1 MAVIGLWSS
10 FVAAGLAVAQAP
22 AADTSRANALITT
35 DTLILP
41 AVASAPFLTDQGWVV
56 DGKLTANPKNELL
69 AWATRHR
76 FCDGVCEESGRPFM
90 YVSLGPMP
98 TYGAFLRTAQS
109 LREMG
114 LCYNVF
120 VKEGGEVGGTV
131 VSAQDNTMVGLDVC

>member
-1 MAVIGLWSS
+1 
-10 FVAAGLAVAQAP
+10 
-22 AADTSRANALITT
+22 
-35 DTLILP
+35 
-41 AVASAPFLTDQGWVV
+41 
-56 DGKLTANPKNELL
+56 
-69 AWATRHR
+69 
-76 FCDGVCEESGRPFM
+76 M